1 MNILLIGG
9 AGYIGSFL
17 YDYLIKL
24 NYQVD
29 ICDDIRRGNLANL
42 PIKYPYDY
50 HGLSSR
56 DISNY
61 DIILWFAGHSSVQS
75 ANQDQLGAIDNNM
88 RNLTDFLQKIPND
101 KMRFIYASTAS
112 LYTGC
117 EIPTAENSKIVPYEN
132 AYDISKFSF
141 DYLARSYH
149 KNIFGLRMG
158 TLSGFSK
165 NLRSE
170 LIFNQ
175 MSINARFKGN
185 VNIVNKLKMRSILF
199 LSDLANIINIFIE
212 NDKIE
217 PGFYNCASFSLSIG
231 ELGSK
236 IASFYKA
243 NINYLPDSA
252 TYSFAIDTQKIS
264 NIGFKN
270 TKMLDD
276 HIVEFA
282 KNIEDNKKY
291 FELFFSKK

>member
-24 NYQVD
+24 SYQVD
-29 ICDDIRRGNLANL
+29 ICDDLRRGNLANL

-50 HGLSSR
+50 HGLLSR
-56 DISNY
+56 EIINY

-75 ANQDQLGAIDNNM
+75 SNQDKLGAIDNNM
-88 RNLTDFLQKIPND
+88 RNLTSFLQKIPNERT
-101 KMRFIYASTAS
+101 KFIYASTAS

-117 EIPTAENSKIVPYEN
+117 KIPTAEDSKIVPYEN

-175 MSINARFKGN
+175 MSINARFKGSLN
-185 VNIVNKLKMRSILF
+185 VANKLKMRSILF
-199 LSDLANIINIFIE
+199 LSDLAEILNILIE
-212 NDKIE
+212 DDKIE

-231 ELGSK
+231 ELGSQ

-243 NINYLPDSA
+243 NIIHLPDSD
-252 TYSFAIDTQKIS
+252 TYSFAIDTEKIYK
-264 NIGFKN
+264 IGYQN
-270 TKMLDD
+270 TKSLNDN
-276 HIVEFA
+276 IVEFS
-282 KNIEDNKKY
+282 KNMEANKKY
-291 FELFFSKK
+291 FESLF

>member
-17 YDYLIKL
+17 YDFLIKM
-24 NYQVD
+24 NHKVD
-29 ICDDIRRGNLANL
+29 ICDDIRRGNVANL
-42 PIKYPYDY
+42 PIKFLYDY
-50 HGLSSR
+50 HGLSSKE
-56 DISNY
+56 ISNY
-61 DIILWFAGHSSVQS
+61 EVILWFAGHSSVNL
-75 ANQDQLGAIDNNM
+75 ANKDKLGSIDNNM
-88 RNLTDFLQKIPND
+88 RNLTDFLQKIPNENT
-101 KMRFIYASTAS
+101 RFIYASTAS

-117 EIPTAENSKIVPYEN
+117 EIPTAEESKVVPYEN

-158 TLSGFSK
+158 TLSGYSK

-175 MSINARFKGN
+175 MSINARFKSY
-185 VNIVNKLKMRSILF
+185 VNIANKSKMRSILF
-199 LSDLANIINIFIE
+199 LSDLSDILNIFIE
-212 NDKIE
+212 NVKIE

-231 ELGSK
+231 DLGSQ

-243 NINYLPDSA
+243 DINYLPDSE
-252 TYSFAIDTQKIS
+252 TYSFAVDTKKIS

-270 TKMLDD
+270 SKTLDD
-276 HIVEFA
+276 HIIDFS
-282 KNIEDNKKY
+282 KNIDHNIKY
-291 FELFFSKK
+291 FESFVQK